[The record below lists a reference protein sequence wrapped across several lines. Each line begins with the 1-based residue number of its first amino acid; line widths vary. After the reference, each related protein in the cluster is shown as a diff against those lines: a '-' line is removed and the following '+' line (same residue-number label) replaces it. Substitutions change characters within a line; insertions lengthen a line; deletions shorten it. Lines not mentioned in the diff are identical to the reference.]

1 MIMCVNAPMSGRKAR
16 ALTGHVRRWRPGYR
30 LLATTPAGVEIAA
43 LAVFLG
49 VRAVGLVQLAVTLP
63 TALRQA
69 TSVSLFLT
77 VLACYLAETALLA
90 VVTVRA
96 RGYRDARLGWLDTA
110 VAALVLLTQPGFIA
124 HADTTGT
131 WTAWGFALTLGSA
144 AGAAIVFTRRW
155 QATLAVTVL
164 AGCYL
169 ATNLPGTVE
178 ARMRTTV
185 ISNTVAYVGFAVL
198 TWLLV
203 GYLRRLGA
211 DAEHARQTAARSAAE
226 TARLREVER
235 QRLLLHDNIGVLRML
250 GRTDLPT
257 ELVDPLRRQAA
268 ELANRVRQFLD
279 DASRTA
285 LDDPPEVIGQPV
297 DDPDGPV
304 ALTAVVCRAAHGF
317 GDLPL
322 EVSIDLAASV
332 LLAPDVAETVR
343 NALTTLL
350 ANVRLHAAADQV
362 VVHGDTDLAARQW
375 EITVRDNGRGFDLGS
390 TPRGFGLLV
399 QVEGALAR
407 HGISAHIHS
416 VPRDGT
422 SVTLRGPLE
431 DT

>member
-211 DAEHARQTAARSAAE
+211 DAEHARQAAARATAE
-226 TARLREVER
+226 VARLHEMER
-235 QRLLLHDNIGVLRML
+235 RWLLWSDIDN
-250 GRTDLPT
+250 
-257 ELVDPLRRQAA
+257 
-268 ELANRVRQFLD
+268 
-279 DASRTA
+279 
-285 LDDPPEVIGQPV
+285 PPNVIGQPA

-304 ALTAVVCRAAHGF
+304 TLTAVVGRATQGF

-322 EVSIDLAASV
+322 EVSTDLAARV
-332 LLAPDVAETVR
+332 LLPQDVAEALR

-350 ANVRLHAAADQV
+350 ANVRLHAAAQRV
-362 VVHGDTDLAARQW
+362 VLRADADPVARQW
-375 EITVRDNGRGFDLGS
+375 EIAVRDNGRGFDPS
-390 TPRGFGLLV
+390 TTRRGFGLLV

-407 HGISAHIHS
+407 HGISTHIQS
-416 VPRDGT
+416 VPGDGT
-422 SVTLRGPLE
+422 SVTLRGPME
-431 DT
+431 QS